1 MKRRS
6 LIPIVGFVFSLY
18 LFTACSTRV
27 EYDRPIDQTSPTSIN
42 INTATVDDLERLP
55 HIGHKTAEA
64 IVEFRT
70 ANGPFRRVEHL
81 MLIRGVSETR
91 FAELRPILR
100 AD

>member
-1 MKRRS
+1 MYMRYLRVLIVFVS
-6 LIPIVGFVFSLY
+6 LVI
-18 LFTACSTRV
+18 TACSSRV
-27 EYDRPIDQTSPTSIN
+27 EYDHPVAQVPASAIN

-55 HIGHKTAEA
+55 HIGRKTAEA

-70 ANGPFRRVEHL
+70 ANGPFRRIEHL

-91 FAELRPILR
+91 FAELAPILR

>member
-18 LFTACSTRV
+18 LFTACSSRIEYEHPVAQTR
-27 EYDRPIDQTSPTSIN
+27 PSAIN

-55 HIGHKTAEA
+55 HIGRKTAEA